1 MYVANNSLKIVI
13 MLFKVNLHNVYKI
26 ALNMDIQM
34 KIIGHVYQNAIN
46 IYFNRVIISLYVF
59 N

>member
-26 ALNMDIQM
+26 ALNMDI
-34 KIIGHVYQNAIN
+34 
-46 IYFNRVIISLYVF
+46 
-59 N
+59 